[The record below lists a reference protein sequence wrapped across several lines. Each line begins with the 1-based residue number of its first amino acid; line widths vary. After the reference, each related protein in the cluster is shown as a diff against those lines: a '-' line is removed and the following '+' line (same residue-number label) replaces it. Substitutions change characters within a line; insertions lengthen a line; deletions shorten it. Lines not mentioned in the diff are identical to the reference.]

1 MSLVCDEN
9 LHVSSYFVELF
20 VDDVAIDK
28 KLRISQLKHTH
39 THTHFDSTKVSPLK
53 NRMTIGGGLSY
64 TI

>member
-39 THTHFDSTKVSPLK
+39 THTHTL
-53 NRMTIGGGLSY
+53 
-64 TI
+64 